1 MKCNIVLKEIIFLS
15 LFFTALA
22 LYFDIYRE
30 QHVLSFI
37 TNHVI
42 ALLLALIISKVI
54 YGFIA
59 NMK

>member
-1 MKCNIVLKEIIFLS
+1 MKSTIIVKEILILS
-15 LFFTALA
+15 AFFTALA

-37 TNHVI
+37 INHII

-54 YGFIA
+54 YNFI
-59 NMK
+59 MKS

>member
-1 MKCNIVLKEIIFLS
+1 MKSTIVVKEIIILS
-15 LFFTALA
+15 AFFTALA

-37 TNHVI
+37 INHTI

-54 YGFIA
+54 YNFII
-59 NMK
+59 KS